1 MLKETLNNA
10 LNKQIAMEAYASAYY
25 LSIASWCEQKGYG
38 GAAEF
43 FYRQAEE
50 EREHMM
56 KFFRF
61 VNEADGQAI
70 VPQVDKPP
78 VDFPNFSSLFETAL
92 DHERKVTASIN
103 SIMKLAYDEGDF
115 RVQNLLQWFVDE
127 QLEEE
132 VQMQT
137 LIDKLRL
144 IGDNGAGLYMLD
156 TELGQRAAAP
166 EEDEAE

>member
-1 MLKETLNNA
+1 MLKQSINDA
-10 LNKQIAMEAYASAYY
+10 LNKQISMEAYASAYY
-25 LSIASWCEQKGYG
+25 LSIASWCDQKGYA
-38 GAAEF
+38 GAANF

-56 KFFRF
+56 KIFKF
-61 VNEADGQAI
+61 VNEAEGQAI
-70 VPQVDKPP
+70 VPSVDQPP
-78 VDFPNFSSLFETAL
+78 ADFPDFQSLFQKSL

-103 SIMKLAYDEGDF
+103 EIMKLAYEEGDF

-144 IGDNGAGLYMLD
+144 IGDNGAGLYMFD
-156 TELGQRAAAP
+156 TELAQRAAAP
-166 EEDEAE
+166 EEDEEG